1 MSFENIDWKHAGI
14 VEAMRKQERLREYAE
29 AAIKELKADL
39 KNNAGLSDR
48 AKHLIQTQIDRLMLV
63 RSDALSDY
71 AELKAQAEVVA

>member
-1 MSFENIDWKHAGI
+1 MSFDSVDWKRAGT
-14 VEAMRKQERLREYAE
+14 VEAMRKQQRLREYAE

>member
-14 VEAMRKQERLREYAE
+14 VEAMRKQQRLREYAE

-63 RSDALSDY
+63 RADALSEY
-71 AELKAQAEVVA
+71 AELKAQAEAVA